1 MIGFLTLSKY
11 SLSAILLV
19 RTNVE
24 VIVILTI
31 LTDAKVACHSILR
44 HFLRRLLLLFY
55 KSEGVSLV
63 AIGVALY
70 IVVADHTEHVV
81 AVQIIVAS
89 LIHVP
94 SMV

>member
-1 MIGFLTLSKY
+1 MLGFLTLSKH

-19 RTNVE
+19 RTNIE

-44 HFLRRLLLLFY
+44 HFLRRLLLLVDT
-55 KSEGVSLV
+55 SEWIGLV
-63 AIGVALY
+63 AVVVALY
-70 IVVADHTEHVV
+70 IVVADYTEHVV

-89 LIHVP
+89 LVHVP
-94 SMV
+94 CMV